1 MKPAP
6 FDYFAP
12 GTVDEA
18 LALLAE
24 HGDQAKPLA
33 GGQSL
38 IPAMNFRL
46 ARPQVLVDLNL
57 VAALSYI
64 RANGSGL
71 AIGAMTRQRAVER
84 SDLVARAAPLLA
96 EAMPSIAHPQI
107 RNRGT
112 VGGSLAHA
120 DPSAELP
127 AVALALETRFRAKSA
142 TGERWIPAGE
152 FFKGMLETALEP
164 GELLVEIA
172 IPPLPA
178 RSGTA
183 FLEMARRHGDYA
195 LVGVAAVVTLEAN
208 GRCQAARVALLS
220 VGDGPVLASEAAT
233 VLAGQAPSA
242 ELARAAGERAASR
255 DVDPPS
261 DIHASAAY
269 RRRLVAVLTRRA
281 LERAFERAEK
291 GSGERGAVPSDRK
304 PSS

>member
-24 HGDQAKPLA
+24 HGHEAKPLA

-46 ARPQVLVDLNL
+46 ARPQVLVDLNQ

-127 AVALALETRFRAKSA
+127 PVILALDARLRAKSSA
-142 TGERWIPAGE
+142 GERAIPASE
-152 FFKGMLETALEP
+152 LFKGLLETALEP
-164 GELLVEIA
+164 GGLLVERE
-172 IPPLPA
+172 LP
-178 RSGTA
+178 R
-183 FLEMARRHGDYA
+183 
-195 LVGVAAVVTLEAN
+195 
-208 GRCQAARVALLS
+208 
-220 VGDGPVLASEAAT
+220 
-233 VLAGQAPSA
+233 
-242 ELARAAGERAASR
+242 
-255 DVDPPS
+255 
-261 DIHASAAY
+261 
-269 RRRLVAVLTRRA
+269 
-281 LERAFERAEK
+281 
-291 GSGERGAVPSDRK
+291 
-304 PSS
+304 

>member
-1 MKPAP
+1 RP
-6 FDYFAP
+6 
-12 GTVDEA
+12 V
-18 LALLAE
+18 
-24 HGDQAKPLA
+24 A
-33 GGQSL
+33 GGQSF

-46 ARPQVLVDLNL
+46 ARPAVLVDLNRI
-57 VAALSYI
+57 AALAYV
-64 RANGSGL
+64 RPESGGV
-71 AIGAMTRQRAVER
+71 AIGAMTRQRTVEQ
-84 SDLVARAAPLLA
+84 SEVVARAAPLLA

-127 AVALALETRFRAKSA
+127 AVALALETRFRAKSV

-195 LVGVAAVVTLEAN
+195 LVGVAAVVTL
-208 GRCQAARVALLS
+208 
-220 VGDGPVLASEAAT
+220 
-233 VLAGQAPSA
+233 
-242 ELARAAGERAASR
+242 
-255 DVDPPS
+255 
-261 DIHASAAY
+261 
-269 RRRLVAVLTRRA
+269 
-281 LERAFERAEK
+281 
-291 GSGERGAVPSDRK
+291 
-304 PSS
+304 